1 MTQIDA
7 SLVITK
13 QDFQFTGISWM
24 LMCGFGQKY
33 KEFSR
38 ELWVLGVFLL
48 LETLCLPF
56 RICPLD
62 HHCACS
68 KTNTWS
74 IPAGPSWD
82 GSSLTVGSS
91 GFYRAL
97 PQKVVKWQSIW
108 DISTAIFG
116 SSFSGLK
123 CCTVLSKPNSEAS
136 IKILYLHAGSQQAKC
151 GKERC

>member
-24 LMCGFGQKY
+24 LMSGFGQKY
-33 KEFSR
+33 KEFPVSC
-38 ELWVLGVFLL
+38 EFWGCSFSWK
-48 LETLCLPF
+48 
-56 RICPLD
+56 
-62 HHCACS
+62 HCAS
-68 KTNTWS
+68 HSRYVPWTTIVPS
-74 IPAGPSWD
+74 ARPILGPSQQD
-82 GSSLTVGSS
+82 PVYGSSLMVGSS

-151 GKERC
+151 GKEWR

>member
-1 MTQIDA
+1 MLLWSSQNRISNSQESA
-7 SLVITK
+7 ECLCVVLVRSIRN
-13 QDFQFTGISWM
+13 FPVSCEFWGCSYSW
-24 LMCGFGQKY
+24 K
-33 KEFSR
+33 
-38 ELWVLGVFLL
+38 
-48 LETLCLPF
+48 
-56 RICPLD
+56 
-62 HHCACS
+62 HCAS
-68 KTNTWS
+68 HSRYAPWTTS
-74 IPAGPSWD
+74 VPAARPILGPSQQD
-82 GSSLTVGSS
+82 PVYGSSLTVGSS

-151 GKERC
+151 GKEWR